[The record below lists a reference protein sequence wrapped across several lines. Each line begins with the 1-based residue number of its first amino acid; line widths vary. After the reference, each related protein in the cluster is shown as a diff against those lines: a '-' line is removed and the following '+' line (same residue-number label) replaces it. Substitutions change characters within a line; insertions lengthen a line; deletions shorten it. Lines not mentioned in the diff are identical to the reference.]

1 MYAHLKSAT
10 ELQLIIAVLSLFHM
24 FAPDIVSVL
33 WNNCVRA
40 RGTVESSA
48 YMSTDALTFRG
59 ISFMNMMNYIRTKGL
74 SMTQTTIEGLPCL
87 VV

>member
-10 ELQLIIAVLSLFHM
+10 ELQLLIAVLSLFHM

-40 RGTVESSA
+40 RGMYRSYLAFERVFRDETICRGL
-48 YMSTDALTFRG
+48 LTRKV
-59 ISFMNMMNYIRTKGL
+59 RTYSPEPGPSL
-74 SMTQTTIEGLPCL
+74 I
-87 VV
+87 